1 MAWIKS
7 FEKRDG
13 RGKLQPSQV
22 VGVVK
27 IFEPSDGNPIVQID
41 TNGSADRANPGKQSQ
56 TIQLGREAARELFDT
71 LKRTYEFE

>member
-1 MAWIKS
+1 MAWVKS

-27 IFEPSDGNPIVQID
+27 IFEPTDGNPIVQID

-56 TIQLGREAARELFDT
+56 TIQLGREAARELFDI
-71 LKRTYEFE
+71 LKRTYDFE

>member
-1 MAWIKS
+1 MAWVKS

-27 IFEPSDGNPIVQID
+27 IFEPTDGNPIVQID

-56 TIQLGREAARELFDT
+56 TIQLGREAARELFDI
-71 LKRTYEFE
+71 LKRTYGFE

>member
-7 FEKRDG
+7 FQKRDG

-22 VGVVK
+22 VGLVK
-27 IFEPSDGNPIVQID
+27 IFEPADGNPIVQID

-56 TIQLGREAARELFDT
+56 TIQLGREAARELFDI
-71 LKRTYEFE
+71 LKRTYDFK

>member
-7 FEKRDG
+7 FEMRDG

-22 VGVVK
+22 VGLVK
-27 IFEPSDGNPIVQID
+27 IFELTDGHPIVQID

-56 TIQLGREAARELFDT
+56 TIQLGREAASELFDI
-71 LKRTYEFE
+71 LKRTYGFR

>member
-1 MAWIKS
+1 MAWVKS

-27 IFEPSDGNPIVQID
+27 IFEPTDGNPIVQID

-56 TIQLGREAARELFDT
+56 TIQLGREAERELFDI
-71 LKRTYEFE
+71 LKRTYDFE

>member
-27 IFEPSDGNPIVQID
+27 IFEPTDGNPILQID

-56 TIQLGREAARELFDT
+56 TIQLGREAARELFDI
-71 LKRTYEFE
+71 LKRTYDFD

>member
-1 MAWIKS
+1 MAWVKS

-27 IFEPSDGNPIVQID
+27 IFEPTDGNPIVQID

-56 TIQLGREAARELFDT
+56 TIQLGREAASEPFDI
-71 LKRTYEFE
+71 LNRTYDFR

>member
-27 IFEPSDGNPIVQID
+27 IFEPTDGNPIVQID

-56 TIQLGREAARELFDT
+56 TIQLGREAARELFDI
-71 LKRTYEFE
+71 LKRTFDFE